1 MNISCLKMIARQ
13 QPIRTLSLILV
24 QIKIT
29 CNNNIPLYKKLA
41 PKIRELKALGLTQN
55 EMVCRLKISRKT
67 ILKSFLYLKDSQEN
81 ANQL

>member
-1 MNISCLKMIARQ
+1 LNISCLKMIARQ

-55 EMVCRLKISRKT
+55 ELACRFKISLKT
-67 ILKSFLYLKDSQEN
+67 VKRAIN
-81 ANQL
+81 